1 MTEGVQNGVGSELNE
16 RNTSKKNDGEN
27 RGGGGR
33 TEREGDKEK
42 KKRKENDGFFTS
54 GFEWS
59 LYLKGDFL
67 KF

>member
-1 MTEGVQNGVGSELNE
+1 MQNGVGSELNE
-16 RNTSKKNDGEN
+16 RNKSKKMMEKI
-27 RGGGGR
+27 GGGGGER